1 MAFTW
6 RDLLDILLVTA
17 LFYSLWRLIVGTRA
31 LNLVRGL
38 LVYLLVWFLANL
50 LGLATLSWIL
60 GNAAT
65 LGAFALIVVFQPEL
79 RGLLERLGR
88 PQGPRATSL
97 ALEELLLGVA
107 RLAERRYGALI
118 ALERRT
124 PLGEYAA
131 TGEVLEARL
140 SARLLVTLFYPGT
153 PLHDGGAIL
162 REGRLL
168 AAGCLFPLSEAQ
180 VGLGTRHRAALGL
193 SEVSDA
199 LVLVVS
205 EETGSVRL
213 AEGGGSPRPSAWR
226 PCGPGSR
233 RRCMRDWPALLLS
246 FLAAL
251 AVWYSLKE
259 RAPVVERALSAPL
272 QVVGLEGDRVAEGVP
287 REVLLRLRGPAPLVE
302 GTPPVSAYL
311 DLSGAEGAFSR
322 EVRVAAPRG
331 VESWRCARPGW
342 RGGWRPF

>member
-50 LGLATLSWIL
+50 LGLSTLSWIL

-131 TGEVLEARL
+131 TGEVLDARL

-213 AEGGGSPRPSAWR
+213 AEGGRLSPPLSLE
-226 PCGPGSR
+226 
-233 RRCMRDWPALLLS
+233 ALR
-246 FLAAL
+246 AR
-251 AVWYSLKE
+251 LKE
-259 RAPVVERALSAPL
+259 ALHA
-272 QVVGLEGDRVAEGVP
+272 
-287 REVLLRLRGPAPLVE
+287 
-302 GTPPVSAYL
+302 
-311 DLSGAEGAFSR
+311 
-322 EVRVAAPRG
+322 
-331 VESWRCARPGW
+331 
-342 RGGWRPF
+342 

>member
-1 MAFTW
+1 
-6 RDLLDILLVTA
+6 LDILLVTA

-38 LVYLLVWFLANL
+38 LVYLLVWFLSTL
-50 LGLATLSWIL
+50 LGLSTLSWIL

-107 RLAERRYGALI
+107 RLVERRYGALI

-213 AEGGGSPRPSAWR
+213 AEGGRLSPPLSLE
-226 PCGPGSR
+226 
-233 RRCMRDWPALLLS
+233 ALR
-246 FLAAL
+246 AR
-251 AVWYSLKE
+251 LKE
-259 RAPVVERALSAPL
+259 ALHA
-272 QVVGLEGDRVAEGVP
+272 
-287 REVLLRLRGPAPLVE
+287 
-302 GTPPVSAYL
+302 
-311 DLSGAEGAFSR
+311 
-322 EVRVAAPRG
+322 
-331 VESWRCARPGW
+331 
-342 RGGWRPF
+342 

>member
-1 MAFTW
+1 MTFTW

-213 AEGGGSPRPSAWR
+213 AEGGRLSPPLSLE
-226 PCGPGSR
+226 
-233 RRCMRDWPALLLS
+233 ALR
-246 FLAAL
+246 AR
-251 AVWYSLKE
+251 LKE
-259 RAPVVERALSAPL
+259 ALHA
-272 QVVGLEGDRVAEGVP
+272 
-287 REVLLRLRGPAPLVE
+287 
-302 GTPPVSAYL
+302 
-311 DLSGAEGAFSR
+311 
-322 EVRVAAPRG
+322 
-331 VESWRCARPGW
+331 
-342 RGGWRPF
+342 

>member
-17 LFYSLWRLIVGTRA
+17 LFYSLWRLIAGTRA

-38 LVYLLVWFLANL
+38 LVYLLVWFLSTL

-213 AEGGGSPRPSAWR
+213 AEGGRLSPPLSLE
-226 PCGPGSR
+226 
-233 RRCMRDWPALLLS
+233 ALR
-246 FLAAL
+246 AR
-251 AVWYSLKE
+251 LKE
-259 RAPVVERALSAPL
+259 ALHA
-272 QVVGLEGDRVAEGVP
+272 
-287 REVLLRLRGPAPLVE
+287 
-302 GTPPVSAYL
+302 
-311 DLSGAEGAFSR
+311 
-322 EVRVAAPRG
+322 
-331 VESWRCARPGW
+331 
-342 RGGWRPF
+342 

>member
-193 SEVSDA
+193 SEISDA

-213 AEGGGSPRPSAWR
+213 AEGGRLSPPLSLE
-226 PCGPGSR
+226 
-233 RRCMRDWPALLLS
+233 ALR
-246 FLAAL
+246 AR
-251 AVWYSLKE
+251 LKE
-259 RAPVVERALSAPL
+259 ALHA
-272 QVVGLEGDRVAEGVP
+272 
-287 REVLLRLRGPAPLVE
+287 
-302 GTPPVSAYL
+302 
-311 DLSGAEGAFSR
+311 
-322 EVRVAAPRG
+322 
-331 VESWRCARPGW
+331 
-342 RGGWRPF
+342 

>member
-131 TGEVLEARL
+131 TGEILEARL

-213 AEGGGSPRPSAWR
+213 AEGGRLSPPLSLE
-226 PCGPGSR
+226 
-233 RRCMRDWPALLLS
+233 ALR
-246 FLAAL
+246 AR
-251 AVWYSLKE
+251 LKE
-259 RAPVVERALSAPL
+259 ALHA
-272 QVVGLEGDRVAEGVP
+272 
-287 REVLLRLRGPAPLVE
+287 
-302 GTPPVSAYL
+302 
-311 DLSGAEGAFSR
+311 
-322 EVRVAAPRG
+322 
-331 VESWRCARPGW
+331 
-342 RGGWRPF
+342 

>member
-38 LVYLLVWFLANL
+38 LVYLLVWFLSTL
-50 LGLATLSWIL
+50 LGLSTLSWIL

-131 TGEVLEARL
+131 TGEVLDTRL
-140 SARLLVTLFYPGT
+140 SARLLVTLFYPRT

-162 REGRLL
+162 REGRLF

-213 AEGGGSPRPSAWR
+213 AEGGRLSPPLSLE
-226 PCGPGSR
+226 
-233 RRCMRDWPALLLS
+233 ALR
-246 FLAAL
+246 AR
-251 AVWYSLKE
+251 LKE
-259 RAPVVERALSAPL
+259 ALHA
-272 QVVGLEGDRVAEGVP
+272 
-287 REVLLRLRGPAPLVE
+287 
-302 GTPPVSAYL
+302 
-311 DLSGAEGAFSR
+311 
-322 EVRVAAPRG
+322 
-331 VESWRCARPGW
+331 
-342 RGGWRPF
+342 

>member
-38 LVYLLVWFLANL
+38 LVYLLVWFLSTL
-50 LGLATLSWIL
+50 LGLSTLSWIL

-107 RLAERRYGALI
+107 RLVERRYGALI

-213 AEGGGSPRPSAWR
+213 AEGGRLSPPLSLE
-226 PCGPGSR
+226 
-233 RRCMRDWPALLLS
+233 ALR
-246 FLAAL
+246 AR
-251 AVWYSLKE
+251 LKE
-259 RAPVVERALSAPL
+259 ALHA
-272 QVVGLEGDRVAEGVP
+272 
-287 REVLLRLRGPAPLVE
+287 
-302 GTPPVSAYL
+302 
-311 DLSGAEGAFSR
+311 
-322 EVRVAAPRG
+322 
-331 VESWRCARPGW
+331 
-342 RGGWRPF
+342 

>member
-6 RDLLDILLVTA
+6 RDLLDILLVAA

-168 AAGCLFPLSEAQ
+168 AAGCLCPLSEAQ

-213 AEGGGSPRPSAWR
+213 AEGGRLSPPLSLE
-226 PCGPGSR
+226 
-233 RRCMRDWPALLLS
+233 ALR
-246 FLAAL
+246 AR
-251 AVWYSLKE
+251 LKE
-259 RAPVVERALSAPL
+259 ALHA
-272 QVVGLEGDRVAEGVP
+272 
-287 REVLLRLRGPAPLVE
+287 
-302 GTPPVSAYL
+302 
-311 DLSGAEGAFSR
+311 
-322 EVRVAAPRG
+322 
-331 VESWRCARPGW
+331 
-342 RGGWRPF
+342 

>member
-38 LVYLLVWFLANL
+38 LVYLLVWFLSNL

-213 AEGGGSPRPSAWR
+213 AEGGRLSPPLSLE
-226 PCGPGSR
+226 
-233 RRCMRDWPALLLS
+233 ALR
-246 FLAAL
+246 AR
-251 AVWYSLKE
+251 LKE
-259 RAPVVERALSAPL
+259 ALHA
-272 QVVGLEGDRVAEGVP
+272 
-287 REVLLRLRGPAPLVE
+287 
-302 GTPPVSAYL
+302 
-311 DLSGAEGAFSR
+311 
-322 EVRVAAPRG
+322 
-331 VESWRCARPGW
+331 
-342 RGGWRPF
+342 

>member
-1 MAFTW
+1 MPFTW
-6 RDLLDILLVTA
+6 RDLLDIFLVTL
-17 LFYSLWRLIVGTRA
+17 LFYFLWRLLVGTRA

-38 LVYLLVWFLANL
+38 LVYLVVWFFANL
-50 LGLATLSWIL
+50 LGLSTLAWIL

-88 PQGPRATSL
+88 PQGPRAASL

-131 TGEVLEARL
+131 TGEVLDARL

-205 EETGSVRL
+205 EETGNI
-213 AEGGGSPRPSAWR
+213 
-226 PCGPGSR
+226 
-233 RRCMRDWPALLLS
+233 
-246 FLAAL
+246 
-251 AVWYSLKE
+251 
-259 RAPVVERALSAPL
+259 
-272 QVVGLEGDRVAEGVP
+272 RVAEGGRLSP
-287 REVLLRLRGPAPLVE
+287 PLTLEALR
-302 GTPPVSAYL
+302 
-311 DLSGAEGAFSR
+311 
-322 EVRVAAPRG
+322 
-331 VESWRCARPGW
+331 ARLKEALHA
-342 RGGWRPF
+342 

>member
-65 LGAFALIVVFQPEL
+65 LGAFALMVVFQPEL

-131 TGEVLEARL
+131 TGEVLDARL

-213 AEGGGSPRPSAWR
+213 AEGGRLSPPLSLE
-226 PCGPGSR
+226 
-233 RRCMRDWPALLLS
+233 ALR
-246 FLAAL
+246 AR
-251 AVWYSLKE
+251 LKE
-259 RAPVVERALSAPL
+259 ALHA
-272 QVVGLEGDRVAEGVP
+272 
-287 REVLLRLRGPAPLVE
+287 
-302 GTPPVSAYL
+302 
-311 DLSGAEGAFSR
+311 
-322 EVRVAAPRG
+322 
-331 VESWRCARPGW
+331 
-342 RGGWRPF
+342 

>member
-38 LVYLLVWFLANL
+38 LVYLLVWFLSTL
-50 LGLATLSWIL
+50 LGLSTLSWIL

-124 PLGEYAA
+124 PLGECAA
-131 TGEVLEARL
+131 TGEVLDARL
-140 SARLLVTLFYPGT
+140 SARLLVTLFYPRT

-162 REGRLL
+162 REGRLF

-213 AEGGGSPRPSAWR
+213 AEGGRLSPPLSLE
-226 PCGPGSR
+226 
-233 RRCMRDWPALLLS
+233 ALR
-246 FLAAL
+246 AR
-251 AVWYSLKE
+251 LKE
-259 RAPVVERALSAPL
+259 ALHA
-272 QVVGLEGDRVAEGVP
+272 
-287 REVLLRLRGPAPLVE
+287 
-302 GTPPVSAYL
+302 
-311 DLSGAEGAFSR
+311 
-322 EVRVAAPRG
+322 
-331 VESWRCARPGW
+331 
-342 RGGWRPF
+342 

>member
-38 LVYLLVWFLANL
+38 LVYLLVWFLSTL

-213 AEGGGSPRPSAWR
+213 AEGGRLSPP
-226 PCGPGSR
+226 
-233 RRCMRDWPALLLS
+233 LS
-246 FLAAL
+246 FEAL
-251 AVWYSLKE
+251 RARLKE
-259 RAPVVERALSAPL
+259 ALHA
-272 QVVGLEGDRVAEGVP
+272 
-287 REVLLRLRGPAPLVE
+287 
-302 GTPPVSAYL
+302 
-311 DLSGAEGAFSR
+311 
-322 EVRVAAPRG
+322 
-331 VESWRCARPGW
+331 
-342 RGGWRPF
+342 

>member
-1 MAFTW
+1 
-6 RDLLDILLVTA
+6 
-17 LFYSLWRLIVGTRA
+17 
-31 LNLVRGL
+31 
-38 LVYLLVWFLANL
+38 
-50 LGLATLSWIL
+50 
-60 GNAAT
+60 
-65 LGAFALIVVFQPEL
+65 
-79 RGLLERLGR
+79 
-88 PQGPRATSL
+88 L

-131 TGEVLEARL
+131 TGEVLDARL

-213 AEGGGSPRPSAWR
+213 AEGGRLSPPLSLE
-226 PCGPGSR
+226 
-233 RRCMRDWPALLLS
+233 ALR
-246 FLAAL
+246 AR
-251 AVWYSLKE
+251 LKE
-259 RAPVVERALSAPL
+259 ALHA
-272 QVVGLEGDRVAEGVP
+272 
-287 REVLLRLRGPAPLVE
+287 
-302 GTPPVSAYL
+302 
-311 DLSGAEGAFSR
+311 
-322 EVRVAAPRG
+322 
-331 VESWRCARPGW
+331 
-342 RGGWRPF
+342 

>member
-131 TGEVLEARL
+131 TGEVLDARL

-193 SEVSDA
+193 SEISDA

-213 AEGGGSPRPSAWR
+213 AEGGRLSPPLSLE
-226 PCGPGSR
+226 
-233 RRCMRDWPALLLS
+233 ALR
-246 FLAAL
+246 AR
-251 AVWYSLKE
+251 LKE
-259 RAPVVERALSAPL
+259 ALHA
-272 QVVGLEGDRVAEGVP
+272 
-287 REVLLRLRGPAPLVE
+287 
-302 GTPPVSAYL
+302 
-311 DLSGAEGAFSR
+311 
-322 EVRVAAPRG
+322 
-331 VESWRCARPGW
+331 
-342 RGGWRPF
+342 

>member
-162 REGRLL
+162 RGGRLL

-213 AEGGGSPRPSAWR
+213 AEGGRLSPPLSLE
-226 PCGPGSR
+226 
-233 RRCMRDWPALLLS
+233 ALR
-246 FLAAL
+246 AR
-251 AVWYSLKE
+251 LKE
-259 RAPVVERALSAPL
+259 ALHA
-272 QVVGLEGDRVAEGVP
+272 
-287 REVLLRLRGPAPLVE
+287 
-302 GTPPVSAYL
+302 
-311 DLSGAEGAFSR
+311 
-322 EVRVAAPRG
+322 
-331 VESWRCARPGW
+331 
-342 RGGWRPF
+342 

>member
-6 RDLLDILLVTA
+6 RDLLDILLVAA

-213 AEGGGSPRPSAWR
+213 AEGGRLSPPLSLE
-226 PCGPGSR
+226 
-233 RRCMRDWPALLLS
+233 ALR
-246 FLAAL
+246 AR
-251 AVWYSLKE
+251 LKE
-259 RAPVVERALSAPL
+259 ALHA
-272 QVVGLEGDRVAEGVP
+272 
-287 REVLLRLRGPAPLVE
+287 
-302 GTPPVSAYL
+302 
-311 DLSGAEGAFSR
+311 
-322 EVRVAAPRG
+322 
-331 VESWRCARPGW
+331 
-342 RGGWRPF
+342 

>member
-1 MAFTW
+1 
-6 RDLLDILLVTA
+6 
-17 LFYSLWRLIVGTRA
+17 

-213 AEGGGSPRPSAWR
+213 AEGGRLSPPLSLE
-226 PCGPGSR
+226 
-233 RRCMRDWPALLLS
+233 ALR
-246 FLAAL
+246 AR
-251 AVWYSLKE
+251 LKE
-259 RAPVVERALSAPL
+259 ALHA
-272 QVVGLEGDRVAEGVP
+272 
-287 REVLLRLRGPAPLVE
+287 
-302 GTPPVSAYL
+302 
-311 DLSGAEGAFSR
+311 
-322 EVRVAAPRG
+322 
-331 VESWRCARPGW
+331 
-342 RGGWRPF
+342 

>member
-6 RDLLDILLVTA
+6 RDFLDILLVTA

-131 TGEVLEARL
+131 TGEVLDARL

-213 AEGGGSPRPSAWR
+213 AEGGRLSPPLSLE
-226 PCGPGSR
+226 
-233 RRCMRDWPALLLS
+233 ALR
-246 FLAAL
+246 AR
-251 AVWYSLKE
+251 LKE
-259 RAPVVERALSAPL
+259 ALHA
-272 QVVGLEGDRVAEGVP
+272 
-287 REVLLRLRGPAPLVE
+287 
-302 GTPPVSAYL
+302 
-311 DLSGAEGAFSR
+311 
-322 EVRVAAPRG
+322 
-331 VESWRCARPGW
+331 
-342 RGGWRPF
+342 

>member
-131 TGEVLEARL
+131 TGEVLDARL

-213 AEGGGSPRPSAWR
+213 AEGGRLSPPLSLE
-226 PCGPGSR
+226 
-233 RRCMRDWPALLLS
+233 ALR
-246 FLAAL
+246 AR
-251 AVWYSLKE
+251 LKE
-259 RAPVVERALSAPL
+259 ALHA
-272 QVVGLEGDRVAEGVP
+272 
-287 REVLLRLRGPAPLVE
+287 
-302 GTPPVSAYL
+302 
-311 DLSGAEGAFSR
+311 
-322 EVRVAAPRG
+322 
-331 VESWRCARPGW
+331 
-342 RGGWRPF
+342 

>member
-38 LVYLLVWFLANL
+38 LVYLLVWFLSTL

-205 EETGSVRL
+205 EETG
-213 AEGGGSPRPSAWR
+213 AI
-226 PCGPGSR
+226 
-233 RRCMRDWPALLLS
+233 
-246 FLAAL
+246 
-251 AVWYSLKE
+251 
-259 RAPVVERALSAPL
+259 
-272 QVVGLEGDRVAEGVP
+272 RVAEGGRLSP
-287 REVLLRLRGPAPLVE
+287 PLPLEALR
-302 GTPPVSAYL
+302 
-311 DLSGAEGAFSR
+311 
-322 EVRVAAPRG
+322 
-331 VESWRCARPGW
+331 ARLKEALHA
-342 RGGWRPF
+342 

>member
-38 LVYLLVWFLANL
+38 LVYLLVWFLSTL
-50 LGLATLSWIL
+50 LGLSTLSWIL

-131 TGEVLEARL
+131 TGEVLDARL

-213 AEGGGSPRPSAWR
+213 AEGGRLSPPLSLE
-226 PCGPGSR
+226 
-233 RRCMRDWPALLLS
+233 ALR
-246 FLAAL
+246 AR
-251 AVWYSLKE
+251 LKE
-259 RAPVVERALSAPL
+259 ALHA
-272 QVVGLEGDRVAEGVP
+272 
-287 REVLLRLRGPAPLVE
+287 
-302 GTPPVSAYL
+302 
-311 DLSGAEGAFSR
+311 
-322 EVRVAAPRG
+322 
-331 VESWRCARPGW
+331 
-342 RGGWRPF
+342 

>member
-131 TGEVLEARL
+131 TGEVLDARL
-140 SARLLVTLFYPGT
+140 SARLLVTLFYPRT

-213 AEGGGSPRPSAWR
+213 AEGGRLSPPLSLE
-226 PCGPGSR
+226 
-233 RRCMRDWPALLLS
+233 ALR
-246 FLAAL
+246 AR
-251 AVWYSLKE
+251 LKE
-259 RAPVVERALSAPL
+259 ALHA
-272 QVVGLEGDRVAEGVP
+272 
-287 REVLLRLRGPAPLVE
+287 
-302 GTPPVSAYL
+302 
-311 DLSGAEGAFSR
+311 
-322 EVRVAAPRG
+322 
-331 VESWRCARPGW
+331 
-342 RGGWRPF
+342 

>member
-17 LFYSLWRLIVGTRA
+17 FFYSLWRLIVGTRA

-38 LVYLLVWFLANL
+38 LVYLLVWFLSTL
-50 LGLATLSWIL
+50 LGLSTLSWIL

-131 TGEVLEARL
+131 TGEVLDTRL
-140 SARLLVTLFYPGT
+140 SARLLVTLFYPRT

-168 AAGCLFPLSEAQ
+168 AAGGLFPLSEAQ

-213 AEGGGSPRPSAWR
+213 AEGGRLSPPLSLE
-226 PCGPGSR
+226 
-233 RRCMRDWPALLLS
+233 ALR
-246 FLAAL
+246 AR
-251 AVWYSLKE
+251 LKE
-259 RAPVVERALSAPL
+259 ALHA
-272 QVVGLEGDRVAEGVP
+272 
-287 REVLLRLRGPAPLVE
+287 
-302 GTPPVSAYL
+302 
-311 DLSGAEGAFSR
+311 
-322 EVRVAAPRG
+322 
-331 VESWRCARPGW
+331 
-342 RGGWRPF
+342 

>member
-38 LVYLLVWFLANL
+38 LVYLLVWFLSTL

-213 AEGGGSPRPSAWR
+213 AEGGRLSPPLSLE
-226 PCGPGSR
+226 
-233 RRCMRDWPALLLS
+233 ALRKR
-246 FLAAL
+246 
-251 AVWYSLKE
+251 LKE
-259 RAPVVERALSAPL
+259 ALHA
-272 QVVGLEGDRVAEGVP
+272 
-287 REVLLRLRGPAPLVE
+287 
-302 GTPPVSAYL
+302 
-311 DLSGAEGAFSR
+311 
-322 EVRVAAPRG
+322 
-331 VESWRCARPGW
+331 
-342 RGGWRPF
+342 

>member
-1 MAFTW
+1 MPFTW
-6 RDLLDILLVTA
+6 RDLLDIFLVTL
-17 LFYSLWRLIVGTRA
+17 LFYFLWRLMVGTRA

-50 LGLATLSWIL
+50 LGLSTLSWIL

-131 TGEVLEARL
+131 TGEVLDARL

-168 AAGCLFPLSEAQ
+168 AAGCLFPLSEASL
-180 VGLGTRHRAALGL
+180 GLGTRHRAALGL

-205 EETGSVRL
+205 EETGNI
-213 AEGGGSPRPSAWR
+213 
-226 PCGPGSR
+226 
-233 RRCMRDWPALLLS
+233 
-246 FLAAL
+246 
-251 AVWYSLKE
+251 
-259 RAPVVERALSAPL
+259 
-272 QVVGLEGDRVAEGVP
+272 RVAEGGKLSP
-287 REVLLRLRGPAPLVE
+287 PLTLEALR
-302 GTPPVSAYL
+302 
-311 DLSGAEGAFSR
+311 
-322 EVRVAAPRG
+322 
-331 VESWRCARPGW
+331 ARLKEALHA
-342 RGGWRPF
+342 

>member
-50 LGLATLSWIL
+50 LGLATLSCIL

-213 AEGGGSPRPSAWR
+213 AEGGRLSPP
-226 PCGPGSR
+226 
-233 RRCMRDWPALLLS
+233 LS
-246 FLAAL
+246 FEAL
-251 AVWYSLKE
+251 RARLKE
-259 RAPVVERALSAPL
+259 ALHA
-272 QVVGLEGDRVAEGVP
+272 
-287 REVLLRLRGPAPLVE
+287 
-302 GTPPVSAYL
+302 
-311 DLSGAEGAFSR
+311 
-322 EVRVAAPRG
+322 
-331 VESWRCARPGW
+331 
-342 RGGWRPF
+342 

>member
-6 RDLLDILLVTA
+6 RDLLDILLVTV

-131 TGEVLEARL
+131 TGEVLDARL

-213 AEGGGSPRPSAWR
+213 AEGGRLSPPLSLE
-226 PCGPGSR
+226 
-233 RRCMRDWPALLLS
+233 ALR
-246 FLAAL
+246 AR
-251 AVWYSLKE
+251 LKE
-259 RAPVVERALSAPL
+259 ALHA
-272 QVVGLEGDRVAEGVP
+272 
-287 REVLLRLRGPAPLVE
+287 
-302 GTPPVSAYL
+302 
-311 DLSGAEGAFSR
+311 
-322 EVRVAAPRG
+322 
-331 VESWRCARPGW
+331 
-342 RGGWRPF
+342 

>member
-38 LVYLLVWFLANL
+38 LVYLLVWFLSTL
-50 LGLATLSWIL
+50 LGLSTLSWIL

-213 AEGGGSPRPSAWR
+213 AEGGRLSPPLSLE
-226 PCGPGSR
+226 
-233 RRCMRDWPALLLS
+233 ALR
-246 FLAAL
+246 AR
-251 AVWYSLKE
+251 LKE
-259 RAPVVERALSAPL
+259 ALHA
-272 QVVGLEGDRVAEGVP
+272 
-287 REVLLRLRGPAPLVE
+287 
-302 GTPPVSAYL
+302 
-311 DLSGAEGAFSR
+311 
-322 EVRVAAPRG
+322 
-331 VESWRCARPGW
+331 
-342 RGGWRPF
+342 